1 MPTFGY
7 AHTDADEPQL
17 SGAGVKRVYGDADVH
32 DLFAVLHPGDVVVV
46 ASLDRFLLDTDVL
59 IDIAAALDQRGVSTL
74 TLRCPGHRH
83 SGPPWVTR
91 SAP

>member
-7 AHTDADEPQL
+7 ARTDAEKPQL
-17 SGAGVKRVYGDADVH
+17 SRAGVTRVYAVADVR
-32 DLFAVLHPGDVVVV
+32 DLFTVLHPGDVVVV

-59 IDIAAALDQRGVSTL
+59 IDIAATLDQRGVSTR
-74 TLRCPGHRH
+74 TLPCPGHRH